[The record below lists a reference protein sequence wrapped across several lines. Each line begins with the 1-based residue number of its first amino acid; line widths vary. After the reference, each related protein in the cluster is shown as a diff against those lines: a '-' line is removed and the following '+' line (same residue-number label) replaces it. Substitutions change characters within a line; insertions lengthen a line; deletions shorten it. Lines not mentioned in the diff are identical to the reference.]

1 MSIIAFRKR
10 HAEFQEML
18 SSHSNL
24 NSNRFI
30 RLMALAAIEV
40 ACCIPLAITT
50 MVLNATR
57 GEVRPWIS
65 WEDTHY
71 GMQPFFL
78 FFFEYPKT
86 IIISQ
91 DFLVL
96 TKSLP

>member
-1 MSIIAFRKR
+1 MI
-10 HAEFQEML
+10 
-18 SSHSNL
+18 
-24 NSNRFI
+24 
-30 RLMALAAIEV
+30 LAAIEV

-71 GMQPFFL
+71 GMQSFSFFSFL
-78 FFFEYPKT
+78 EDPLKL
-86 IIISQ
+86 IIYQ

-96 TKSLP
+96 TNSPPSSGSRTQMRTRELKCPAG

>member
-71 GMQPFFL
+71 GMQLFFL
-78 FFFEYPKT
+78 FF
-86 IIISQ
+86 
-91 DFLVL
+91 L
-96 TKSLP
+96 

>member
-10 HAEFQEML
+10 HAEFKEIL
-18 SSHSNL
+18 SSNSNL
-24 NSNRFI
+24 NSNRFV

-40 ACCIPLAITT
+40 ACSIPLAITT

-71 GMQPFFL
+71 GMQSVSFFL
-78 FFFEYPKT
+78 FLK
-86 IIISQ
+86 I
-91 DFLVL
+91 L
-96 TKSLP
+96 